1 MSFLDKFQD
10 PDEVNKIVEYVQT
23 RDESLL
29 TEKMVEKLERV
40 GLADD
45 LIRKHGSRRRVIEL
59 MRVKYPDLS
68 EASLIRDFYDAKRI
82 FNTKSLQ
89 EKEYDRELWYE
100 WSKEMAMKAKNA
112 LDFQAFE
119 KMGTL
124 AYKFGQFYLEEDDDP
139 QAKID
144 PHNVEITFDPE
155 ILGVPKIE
163 NLELKKKKLRQ
174 KLNRRKATW
183 YEDSEEAEVDED

>member
-10 PDEVNKIVEYVQT
+10 PDEVNKIIEYVQT

-45 LIRKHGSRRRVIEL
+45 LIRKYGSRRRVIEL
-59 MRVKYPDLS
+59 MRVKYPELS
-68 EASLIRDFYDAKRI
+68 EASLIRDFYDAKKV

-89 EKEYDRELWYE
+89 EKEYDRELWYQ
-100 WSKEMAMKAKNA
+100 WALEMAMKALNA
-112 LDFQAFE
+112 LDFHAFE
-119 KMGTL
+119 KMGSL

-144 PHNVEITFDPE
+144 PHNVEITFDPD

-183 YEDSEEAEVDED
+183 YQNSEEAEIDED